1 MRYNQHPES
10 QEELDKT
17 VTYLKQTIVPSREKR
32 LKRTSIYKYTGVVY
46 DKDLTSDCYY
56 VRFINDVI
64 QQLCKE
70 NNVAYI
76 FNMDSLADVMRFV
89 GTDIKVKYI
98 RNGIYSITKGG
109 SRNDT
114 N

>member
-10 QEELDKT
+10 QDELDKT
-17 VTYLKQTIVPSREKR
+17 VTYLKQTIVPSQEKR
-32 LKRTSIYKYTGVVY
+32 LKRTSIYKYMGVVY
-46 DKDLTSDCYY
+46 DKDLASDYY
-56 VRFINDVI
+56 VRFIKDVI
-64 QQLCKE
+64 QQLCEE
-70 NNVAYI
+70 NGTAYI
-76 FNMDSLADVMRFV
+76 FNMDTLADVMRFV

-98 RNGIYSITKGG
+98 RNGIYSISKGG